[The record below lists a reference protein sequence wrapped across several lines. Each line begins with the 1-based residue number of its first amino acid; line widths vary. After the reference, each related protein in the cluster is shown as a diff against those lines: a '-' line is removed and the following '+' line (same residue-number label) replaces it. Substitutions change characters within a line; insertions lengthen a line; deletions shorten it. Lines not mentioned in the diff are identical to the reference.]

1 MTDARSSERAEF
13 EEARSAFDKLDTQD
27 KVAFVM
33 EAALTTLGKAAEK
46 GGRALAD
53 VLEKMAAE
61 AARPAREAETK
72 DTSGASSGDQDA
84 PPPSP
89 S

>member
-1 MTDARSSERAEF
+1 MTNARSSERAEF
-13 EEARSAFDKLDTQD
+13 EEARSAFEKLDTQD

-61 AARPAREAETK
+61 AARPAREAEAK
-72 DTSGASSGDQDA
+72 GPSSAPSEDADA